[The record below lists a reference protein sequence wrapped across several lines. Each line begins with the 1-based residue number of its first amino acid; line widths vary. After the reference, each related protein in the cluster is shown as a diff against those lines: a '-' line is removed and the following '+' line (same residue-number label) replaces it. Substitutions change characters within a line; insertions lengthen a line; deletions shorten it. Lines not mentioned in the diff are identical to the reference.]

1 MNVQQL
7 SVKIFA
13 RSSDIDQA
21 ALIPIFHDWIRDKRL
36 GGDILLIDVADYRH
50 VVDGP
55 GVMLIAHEAHYGL
68 DEAGGP
74 GLRFARKRDE
84 PGDAA
89 ERLREAFGRALQAC
103 ALLEKEPPLSGALAF
118 DTGKLEV
125 RVMSRL
131 VAPNTPAAYAELEPA
146 LTGFLKD
153 LYGAGEI
160 TCEHLSDPRQPLGAR
175 VRIQGAPEAATLHA
189 RLSG

>member
-36 GGDILLIDVADYRH
+36 GDDILLIDVADYRH

-55 GVMLIAHEAHYGL
+55 GVMLIAHEGHYGM
-68 DEAGGP
+68 DEASGL
-74 GLRFARKRDE
+74 GLRFARKRDDI
-84 PGDAA
+84 GAAA
-89 ERLREAFGRALQAC
+89 ERLRDAFGRALLAC
-103 ALLEKEPPLSGALAF
+103 DALENEPSLAGRLTF
-118 DTGKLEV
+118 DAGDLEV

-146 LTGFLKD
+146 LAAFLKH
-153 LYGAGEI
+153 LYGTGDIA
-160 TCEHLSDPRQPLGAR
+160 CEHLADARQPLGAR
-175 VRIQGAPEAATLHA
+175 VRIQGAPAAGALHA